1 MKSTLNILKVFC
13 TLLVISV
20 GVKLFERFYKI
31 VHYAV
36 YGGSKTKVFKLTIAE
51 NWSDEYYYFLSLIA
65 LVLMG
70 YVMFL
75 LVEFRKVI
83 FNFSKDSVFTKENS
97 DRLRKVGKGL
107 IIYGIIVL
115 CFTTVLGLII
125 ESGSTLNLS
134 SDPAYS
140 SGYIFGYTVGASINK
155 VLPIF
160 VVALFVKF
168 ISFIVVKGNVLKEE
182 NDLTI

>member
-1 MKSTLNILKVFC
+1 MKSTLNILKIFC
-13 TLLVISV
+13 TLLVVSV
-20 GVKLFERFYKI
+20 GLSFFEKLYKVI
-31 VHYAV
+31 HYV
-36 YGGSKTKVFKLTIAE
+36 FYGGRKIKVFKLEIPVSW
-51 NWSDEYYYFLSLIA
+51 NDEYYYFLSLVA

-83 FNFSKDSVFTKENS
+83 FNFSKNSVFTKENS

-107 IIYGIIVL
+107 IIYGIIIL

-125 ESGSTLNLS
+125 EGDSILSSS

-160 VVALFVKF
+160 VVALFVQF
-168 ISFIVVKGNVLKEE
+168 ISFIVGKGNVLKEE